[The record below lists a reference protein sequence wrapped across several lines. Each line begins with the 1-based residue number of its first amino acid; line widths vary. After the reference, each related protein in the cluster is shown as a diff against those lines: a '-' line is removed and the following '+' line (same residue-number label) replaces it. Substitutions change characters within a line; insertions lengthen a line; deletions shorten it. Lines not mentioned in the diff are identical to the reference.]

1 MSTVIGI
8 AFGNTNSSIAYE
20 KDGKVEVI
28 ANPDGDRF
36 IPSTVSYVGSDEYS
50 GLEAKAQLVRN
61 AANTVTNFRDYL
73 GKSFANIDA
82 SAAKAS
88 AKPVDGGASVA
99 YKLERG
105 NGEEAVSVDEIA
117 VRHLSKLQ
125 EAASDFIGKPI
136 DGIVVAVPT
145 DFDESTTAA
154 LVKACE
160 SAKLPVLQVI
170 SEPSAALL
178 ASDAA
183 NSDISSGDRVSL
195 VLDLGGIRS
204 DAAVIASRGG
214 VYTTLATHHA
224 FGLGGNKLDDALVHY
239 FAKEFEKKH
248 KLSPLDD
255 KRGVAK
261 LVYESE
267 AVKKTLS
274 NTSSA
279 TFAIESLAGGIDY
292 HGTVN
297 RLRFELVAK
306 AIFAEFNTF
315 AREAV
320 KKAGLDPL
328 DVDEVLLVG
337 GTANVPKIAKLL
349 DSSFENA
356 TVVAPAIESKAVEPA
371 ELVARGAAIQ
381 AALVADFDADEIKES
396 TQAVVTVAP
405 HTTAPIGVKLADG
418 SLKVIIPQDTP
429 LPVKKSVV
437 LPAKGSFFAQIY
449 EGKHSIDEKEV
460 TPTNDDDDSDF
471 DDEPYTERTKKVDST
486 HLLGELGLESISGD
500 KVEVIVN
507 ITREL
512 KLEISAREIGGAG
525 VVRGVAGIAKLA

>member
-36 IPSTVSYVGSDEYS
+36 IPSTISYVGSDEYA

-61 AANTVTNFRDYL
+61 PQNTVTNFRDFL
-73 GKSFANIDA
+73 GKSFADIDA
-82 SAAKAS
+82 SSAKAS
-88 AKPVDGGASVA
+88 AKPVDGPNGVSF
-99 YKLERG
+99 KLDRG
-105 NGEEAVSVDEIA
+105 NGEETVSVSDIA
-117 VRHLSKLQ
+117 VRHLVKLQ
-125 EAASDFIGKPI
+125 EAASDYIGKPI
-136 DGIVVAVPT
+136 DGIVVATPT
-145 DFDESTTAA
+145 DFDEATTKA
-154 LVKACE
+154 LVAACE
-160 SAKLPVLQVI
+160 AANLKVMQVI
-170 SEPSAALL
+170 SEPTAALL
-178 ASDAA
+178 ASAA
-183 NSDISSGDRVSL
+183 GNAEISSGDKISL

-204 DAAVIASRGG
+204 DAAVVASRGG

-224 FGLGGNKLDDALVHY
+224 FGLGGNKLDDTLVHY

-248 KLSPLDD
+248 KIDPLAD

-279 TFAIESLAGGIDY
+279 TFAIESVAGGFDY

-306 AIFAEFNTF
+306 SIFQEFNTF
-315 AREAV
+315 AHEAV
-320 KKAGLDPL
+320 KKAGIDPL
-328 DVDEVLLVG
+328 DIDEVLLVG

-349 DSSFENA
+349 MSSFENA
-356 TVVAPAIESKAVEPA
+356 VVVAPAIDSKAVEPA

-381 AALVADFDADEIKES
+381 AALVAEFDASEIAES

-405 HTTAPIGVKLADG
+405 HTVAPIGVKLADG
-418 SLKVIIPQDTP
+418 SLQVIIPQDTP

-437 LPAKGSFFAQIY
+437 LAAKGSFHAQIY
-449 EGKHSIDEKEV
+449 EGKHTIDEQTI

-471 DDEPYTERTKKVDST
+471 DDEPYTERSKKVESS
-486 HLLGELGLESISGD
+486 HLLGELGLEGLTGD

-512 KLEISAREIGGAG
+512 KLELAAREIGGAG
-525 VVRGVAGIAKLA
+525 VVRGVAGSAKLN